1 MSPVCPTCRVD
12 LSPSATAAGLCPA
25 CLLEMALSAGGETD
39 DASALLAPGAAVGP
53 FHIVRLLGR
62 GGMATVYEAHDATL
76 DRAIALKLLPPHLL
90 QNAAF
95 ARRFEREARVVA
107 RLDHPNIVPI
117 YSTGIDNGTPWMS
130 MRLLPGGNLAAVVD
144 RRPPSADAIRMLRDV
159 ALALDY
165 AHAQGVVHRDI
176 KPTNLL
182 LDGTGR
188 VSVSDFGLAQIV
200 GSDAGQTKSGVLA
213 GTPHYMAP
221 EQALGAAVDYRCDI
235 YSFAIV
241 AYELFAGEPPFTA
254 ESPMAVLFKHVN
266 EPVPDLPDQVLP
278 AAAMRVIRT
287 ATAKEPAVR
296 FASAT
301 AFVDA
306 LDAALTTAARTGRS
320 RTWKRNAAIATAI
333 GAAVAAWMVVRPPS
347 SVAPTSQRAT
357 APVLQTDIEIPATK
371 AGAAV
376 AEPPAALAAPPDA
389 SRPAAIASD
398 PPQPGVGRA
407 PAHIASRPNS
417 PAEVVPLAAARP
429 SASLAPITGASAD
442 EPAIG
447 PGPPQPPA
455 ADVVIAPVRVRTV
468 TATYPTVARA
478 AQLEGDVLVQAVVD
492 VDGKVRD
499 VAIVKSVH
507 RLLDDAAKAAVM
519 KYEYV
524 PGQRNGIAEPAIVRI
539 VVSFRMR

>member
-1 MSPVCPTCRVD
+1 MSAARIGRTCSRNIRVGRSVTSPSTPVSACIPATKRWRSRSAAPICWITRFSNTSSETSFGGASSERFGSSSDPEPPAMSPVCPTCRVD
-12 LSPSATAAGLCPA
+12 LSASATAAGLCPA
-25 CLLEMALSAGGETD
+25 CLLEMALSAGDETD
-39 DASALLAPGAAVGP
+39 DASGVLMPGTAVGP
-53 FHIVRLLGR
+53 FQIVRLLGR

-130 MRLLPGGNLAAVVD
+130 MRLLPGGTLAAVVD
-144 RRPPSADAIRMLRDV
+144 RRPPLADAVRMLRDV

-182 LDGTGR
+182 LDRTGR

-200 GSDAGQTKSGVLA
+200 GADAGQTKSGVLA

-306 LDAALTTAARTGRS
+306 LDAALTTAARTGRT
-320 RTWKRNAAIATAI
+320 RMWKRNAAIAT
-333 GAAVAAWMVVRPPS
+333 
-347 SVAPTSQRAT
+347 
-357 APVLQTDIEIPATK
+357 
-371 AGAAV
+371 
-376 AEPPAALAAPPDA
+376 
-389 SRPAAIASD
+389 
-398 PPQPGVGRA
+398 
-407 PAHIASRPNS
+407 
-417 PAEVVPLAAARP
+417 
-429 SASLAPITGASAD
+429 
-442 EPAIG
+442 
-447 PGPPQPPA
+447 
-455 ADVVIAPVRVRTV
+455 VI
-468 TATYPTVARA
+468 
-478 AQLEGDVLVQAVVD
+478 
-492 VDGKVRD
+492 
-499 VAIVKSVH
+499 
-507 RLLDDAAKAAVM
+507 
-519 KYEYV
+519 
-524 PGQRNGIAEPAIVRI
+524 
-539 VVSFRMR
+539 

>member
-12 LSPSATAAGLCPA
+12 LPASATAAGLCPA
-25 CLLEMALSAGGETD
+25 CLLATAVAAGDETE
-39 DASALLAPGAAVGP
+39 DASVVLMPGTAVGP
-53 FHIVRLLGR
+53 FQIVGLLGR
-62 GGMATVYEAHDATL
+62 GGMATVYEAHDPML

-90 QNAAF
+90 QNATF

-130 MRLLPGGNLAAVVD
+130 MRLLPGGNLAAVVE
-144 RRPPSADAIRMLRDV
+144 RRPPCADATRMLRDV

-200 GSDAGQTKSGVLA
+200 GADAGQTKSGVLA

-221 EQALGAAVDYRCDI
+221 EQALGAAVDYRSDI

-266 EPVPDLPDQVLP
+266 EPVPELPEQVLP
-278 AAAMRVIRT
+278 AAAMRVIRV
-287 ATAKEPAVR
+287 ATAKEPTVR

-306 LDAALTTAARTGRS
+306 LDAALMTEARTWRTH
-320 RTWKRNAAIATAI
+320 TWKRNAAIATVI
-333 GAAVAAWMVVRPPS
+333 TAAVAAWTVVRPPL
-347 SVAPTSQRAT
+347 SVAPTSDRTT
-357 APVLQTDIEIPATK
+357 AAVLQTDIEIPATK
-371 AGAAV
+371 PETEV
-376 AEPPAALAAPPDA
+376 TKPPAAPAVPPDS
-389 SRPAAIASD
+389 SRPAASATD
-398 PPQPGVGRA
+398 LPQLGVARA

-417 PAEVVPLAAARP
+417 QAEVVPLPAVRP
-429 SASLAPITGASAD
+429 SVSLTRITGASPD

-447 PGPPQPPA
+447 PGPPQSTA

-478 AQLEGDVLVQAVVD
+478 AQLEGDVLVEAVVD

-499 VAIVKSVH
+499 ATIVKSVH
-507 RLLDDAAKAAVM
+507 RLLDDAAKAAVL
-519 KYEYV
+519 KYEYL
-524 PGQRNGIAEPAIVRI
+524 PAQRNGIAEPATVRI